1 MASFSIK
8 ELMKKSVQSDE
19 IFNGKHLTTSE
30 IIEQFPDGI
39 FIDDVYE
46 FCNAEGEFIIAYGF
60 TDEAGER
67 YYAYAGEVLKRGF
80 AEIAGAY
87 NKPLNDCRT
96 DFRKEGVAVKLY
108 NDTTKKGR
116 GFTNVMYL

>member
-30 IIEQFPDGI
+30 IIEQFPNGI

-46 FCNAEGEFIIAYGF
+46 FCNSDGEFIIAYGF
-60 TDEAGER
+60 ADAADNR

-80 AEIAGAY
+80 GEIAAAY
-87 NKPLNDCRT
+87 KKPLNDCRE

-116 GFTNVMYL
+116 GFTNVIYQ

>member
-1 MASFSIK
+1 MANFSIK

-30 IIEQFPDGI
+30 IIEQFPNGI

-46 FCNAEGEFIIAYGF
+46 FCNSDGEFIIAYGF
-60 TDEAGER
+60 ADAADNR

-80 AEIAGAY
+80 GEIAAAY
-87 NKPLNDCRT
+87 KKPLNDCRE

-116 GFTNVMYL
+116 GFTNVIYQ

>member
-19 IFNGKHLTTSE
+19 IFNGNHLTTSE

-46 FCNAEGEFIIAYGF
+46 FCNTDGEFIIAYGF
-60 TDEAGER
+60 TDKAGKR

-80 AEIAGAY
+80 AEIAAAY
-87 NKPLNDCRT
+87 EKPLNDCRT

-116 GFTNVMYL
+116 GFTNVIYL